1 MPGKNSELPATE
13 TGGHSWLNGL
23 RVFAIWAAVIIG
35 CLSLSS
41 YVLVRWLERQILTTE
56 NWVTLVSPIPKQP
69 VVASA
74 LGGYISSQV
83 FDSTNVQQ
91 KITEAL
97 PPQAGFLAGPLSSQL
112 QTLTTR
118 ASTSLVASDGFQS
131 VWSGAN
137 RIAMARLL
145 ATARGTTPPLQQ
157 RVNDRFN
164 INISDAAPKLRGALG
179 KAAGVFPAL
188 QPATEKTLQVTTDLK
203 SRPRRIHQVIR
214 MTDTLYKILPL
225 VTSAAFLIALALSWR
240 RRRTL
245 LISAATIFLLMLL
258 ELIALKWLRQE
269 TLAQVKNP
277 DNTAAVTYIYDT
289 FLKGLKDRIY
299 VLLAVVAVIWALCL
313 AAGPARW
320 AVTMRSRIFPERL
333 RKNRV
338 SSLIY
343 ATREWIR
350 HYQYYLWLGV
360 LAVVLG
366 SMAAFLT
373 ITGHVVVNALLL
385 IISLCALLYI
395 IATPHKP
402 LATIR

>member
-1 MPGKNSELPATE
+1 
-13 TGGHSWLNGL
+13 
-23 RVFAIWAAVIIG
+23 
-35 CLSLSS
+35 
-41 YVLVRWLERQILTTE
+41 
-56 NWVTLVSPIPKQP
+56 
-69 VVASA
+69 
-74 LGGYISSQV
+74 
-83 FDSTNVQQ
+83 
-91 KITEAL
+91 
-97 PPQAGFLAGPLSSQL
+97 
-112 QTLTTR
+112 
-118 ASTSLVASDGFQS
+118 
-131 VWSGAN
+131 
-137 RIAMARLL
+137 
-145 ATARGTTPPLQQ
+145 
-157 RVNDRFN
+157 
-164 INISDAAPKLRGALG
+164 
-179 KAAGVFPAL
+179 
-188 QPATEKTLQVTTDLK
+188 
-203 SRPRRIHQVIR
+203 
-214 MTDTLYKILPL
+214 
-225 VTSAAFLIALALSWR
+225 LALSWR

-343 ATREWIR
+343 AAREWIR